1 MTMRLLMILAALFL
15 CGLPLAT
22 AAAER
27 VPSQVIS
34 GRSINA
40 LAQRMIQTL
49 KLERDE
55 ALAPA
60 FSVPDQVLPAGRVA
74 MNAGAPLI
82 TASYINIPVTM
93 TLNGKF
99 SRAVY
104 VGYRVQK
111 YVEQAVAAHDVA
123 PGTVLSTGDVTMARV
138 PFVGRQPNST
148 QVLVGRKTIGAY
160 VKGQSI
166 FIESTSVD
174 QIVKAGSTVIMVVH
188 DGDVRLTADVIART
202 GGGLGDQV
210 IVFNPQTNK
219 QLSGVVTGPGKVEL
233 ELPGDPQ

>member
-1 MTMRLLMILAALFL
+1 MTMRLLMTLAALFL
-15 CGLPLAT
+15 AGLPVAT
-22 AAAER
+22 PAAER
-27 VPSQVIS
+27 VPAQVIS

-40 LAQRMIQTL
+40 LAERTIHTL
-49 KLERDE
+49 KLGADE

-60 FSVPDQVLPAGRVA
+60 FTVPDQVLPLGRVA
-74 MNAGAPLI
+74 MSTGSPLV
-82 TASYINIPVTM
+82 TASYINIPITM

-111 YVEQAVAAHDVA
+111 YIEQAVAAHDVA
-123 PGTVLSTGDVTMARV
+123 PGTVLTSADVAMGRV
-138 PFVGRQPNST
+138 PFAGRQPNGT
-148 QVLVGRKTIGAY
+148 QVLVGRKTIAAY

-210 IVFNPQTNK
+210 SVFNPQTNK